1 MLSVVGVASVS
12 CDLAEGNAE
21 FLVELIMYLAEI
33 NQVITAL

>member
-1 MLSVVGVASVS
+1 MLSVVGVAWVS
-12 CDLAEGNAE
+12 CDLTEGNTE